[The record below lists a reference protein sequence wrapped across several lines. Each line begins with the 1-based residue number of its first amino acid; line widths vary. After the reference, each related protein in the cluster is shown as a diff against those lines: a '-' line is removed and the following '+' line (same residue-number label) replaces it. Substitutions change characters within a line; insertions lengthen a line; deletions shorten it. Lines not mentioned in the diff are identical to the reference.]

1 MPWAPAQWDSL
12 QNAEGGHRI
21 KWRMVTHFVAFFQVV
36 DVTHKGCCCCPL
48 SVTGE
53 LKPKLV
59 SRSVARQHSEDGVL
73 QNHIIPLQVHPLK
86 KMHYSSCTS
95 AFQAANAEGK
105 VVTQRRSYEYRQVK
119 RSWLW
124 TQKTAF
130 YLPSVYPKSRYCFFK
145 REKMGWFGHS
155 QKSKIVNWKVR

>member
-12 QNAEGGHRI
+12 QNAVGGHRI

-86 KMHYSSCTS
+86 KKRCTTVPAPQHS
-95 AFQAANAEGK
+95 KQLMLK
-105 VVTQRRSYEYRQVK
+105 VG
-119 RSWLW
+119 W
-124 TQKTAF
+124 
-130 YLPSVYPKSRYCFFK
+130 LPSVEVMSTDRWKEVDCEPR
-145 REKMGWFGHS
+145 RLHS
-155 QKSKIVNWKVR
+155 IYLLFIQNPGIAFSNVRKWDGLGIARKAK